1 MSWIIAILLA
11 CACFAGCAFV
21 FKLPRKSWTVLLAA
35 LALGLSGYA
44 LQGSPNL
51 PGAPGKARTDRAEE
65 GWAVVD
71 MRKQL
76 VGESERSRDALM
88 VTADAL
94 VRKGQY
100 SNAANLLRG
109 VVRNNP
115 KDSEAWLALGNTLTF
130 QADGMLTPAAL
141 LSYRRAAQ
149 LAPDSAGPAF
159 FVGWALIRQG
169 KLIEGREVWV
179 GRLESMPKDAPGRDV
194 LEKRLADYDQVL
206 RKLVE
211 EAQKTGR

>member
-35 LALGLSGYA
+35 LALGLAGYA
-44 LQGSPNL
+44 LQGSPSL
-51 PGAPGKARTDRAEE
+51 PGAPGKARADQAEE
-65 GWAVVD
+65 GWALVD

-76 VGESERSRDALM
+76 VGDAERSKDPMM

-100 SNAANLLRG
+100 ANASSLLRG
-109 VVRNNP
+109 AVHDNP
-115 KDSEAWLALGNTLTF
+115 KDSEAWLALGNSLTF

-169 KLIEGREVWV
+169 KLIEGREVWA
-179 GRLESMPKDAPGRDV
+179 GRLESMPEGTPGREV
-194 LEKRLADYDQVL
+194 LEKRLADYDVIL

-211 EAQKTGR
+211 EAQKSGS